1 MAKEGFWGETLEIM
15 AAAAAFGVNVSVHVG
30 DRRVGGNVVQEE
42 LANHYL
48 CGSVEQRAADG
59 LPPVVHGR
67 IYLHSTDGMN
77 HYQWKRPP
85 APAPPPPFS
94 PPSPSSPSPPAPP
107 PPSPPPPGFGDQLS
121 EAEKNCRGALYRVIL
136 IFETIRRLRFRSS
149 QSHSSRRSCCETWRK
164 QCAATLI
171 SSSIWL
177 RRPLCWVTIL
187 LGR

>member
-1 MAKEGFWGETLEIM
+1 MAKDAVWGETLEIM

-30 DRRVGGNVVQEE
+30 QRRVGGNVVQEE
-42 LANHYL
+42 STQHFL
-48 CGSVEQRAADG
+48 CGTVEQRAADQ

-85 APAPPPPFS
+85 PPS
-94 PPSPSSPSPPAPP
+94 PPSPPPPSPPP
-107 PPSPPPPGFGDQLS
+107 PPPPGFGDQLS

-149 QSHSSRRSCCETWRK
+149 QSHSWHRSCCETWRK
-164 QCAATLI
+164 QCGATLI